1 MYSKQMVQISNF
13 QIINEYVG
21 FSLPT
26 LPTLSSLP
34 TPPRPPSLTAK
45 GRSYCHSLQEYRR
58 FLIPTTC
65 TMTQLPI
72 VTARWPPYGAWR
84 PEQPCS
90 LRRQCPFSLLPVT
103 AAMSTTGIKGFW
115 RATAEKGASAGRRI
129 TFYKF
134 KPQAETFSFCT
145 RKDPLLSQH

>member
-1 MYSKQMVQISNF
+1 MCMYSKQMVQISNF
-13 QIINEYVG
+13 QIINEYVS

-65 TMTQLPI
+65 TMTQLPT
-72 VTARWPPYGAWR
+72 VTAR
-84 PEQPCS
+84 
-90 LRRQCPFSLLPVT
+90 
-103 AAMSTTGIKGFW
+103 
-115 RATAEKGASAGRRI
+115 
-129 TFYKF
+129 
-134 KPQAETFSFCT
+134 
-145 RKDPLLSQH
+145 